1 MTTVDERTE
10 PHPNREATPHLYPR
24 WYAIRTKSRHE
35 KRVRNHLAGQ
45 GLDPVLPLVRRL
57 NQWKDRKKEIDT
69 PLFPGYCFARFAW
82 KDHLSVLKAPGVVQI
97 IGGSGRPEPI
107 PDHEIEAVQ
116 KLTTT
121 TTLSYEPFPYLQEG
135 SRVMINRG
143 PLQGVEGVLFRKEGQ
158 HRVVIMIHLIQQAAA
173 VEMDLSDLAPLDTA
187 PLPQDRI
194 LAGVTQ

>member
-1 MTTVDERTE
+1 MTTVDEITE
-10 PHPNREATPHLYPR
+10 PQVTSHLYPR

-35 KRVRNHLAGQ
+35 KFVRNHLAGQ
-45 GLDPVLPLVRRL
+45 GFDPVLPLVRRL

-82 KDHLSVLKAPGVVQI
+82 KDHFSVLKAPGVVQI

-121 TTLSYEPFPYLQEG
+121 TLFYEPFTYLQEG
-135 SRVMINRG
+135 SRVKISRG
-143 PLQGVEGVLFRKEGQ
+143 PLQGVEGILSRKDGQ
-158 HRVVIMIHLIQQAAA
+158 HRVVIAIHLIQQAAA
-173 VEMDLSDLAPLDTA
+173 VEMDISDVAPLETV
-187 PLPQDRI
+187 PLTNGM
-194 LAGVTQ
+194 LVAGATE